1 MLFISRRFPSQK
13 TSKSIFGEDLI
24 YGVADSDDGV
34 EYRCDAETII
44 NLISD
49 YGIKIEGVDFKK
61 NGAMRAI
68 IDRSAIRVVQCDRWA
83 KAESTKLK
91 MLLGVGLAQFARH
104 FHLVKTFITIESPSM
119 VISLLHLT

>member
-34 EYRCDAETII
+34 
-44 NLISD
+44 
-49 YGIKIEGVDFKK
+49 
-61 NGAMRAI
+61 
-68 IDRSAIRVVQCDRWA
+68 
-83 KAESTKLK
+83 
-91 MLLGVGLAQFARH
+91 GLAQFARH